1 VSIFDELAE
10 HAALPFKGGRMMP
23 LEVYRSAE
31 VLAAERQ
38 AIFAREWT
46 CVGRTAD
53 VPHRGDYLTAEIP
66 VASADVVATE
76 FAQDRSAAVHRSII
90 VIRGEGGE
98 LAAFDN
104 VCIHRGAQLLDGCGN
119 EARITCPYHAWV
131 FRLDGQLIGGPY
143 MNQTVDEQ
151 GNPFDPSAHRLVA
164 LRLEVWE
171 GFIFVNQDATAAP
184 LAPRLSGLTD
194 VVAPFQMAGY
204 IPVHSQVDVWAT
216 NWKLLV
222 ENFMDAYHI
231 FKVHK
236 ASFGANGDNTLDTNM
251 FPGTDHWAHHAVI
264 HEAGDD
270 IAHPS
275 NTTLEQPWRKSVVLG
290 AVFPTHVMQL
300 QPDFLWYLQIS
311 PLGTGHC
318 RIRWDVSVAP
328 EMLAAQPDAEAYVA
342 KVLALLHQVNAEDQP
357 VVEGIRRTAESG
369 QQFPRGPLSYLER
382 NVYDFDRYVTRAVT
396 RARA

>member
-1 VSIFDELAE
+1 MSVFDELAE
-10 HAALPFKGGRMMP
+10 HAALPFEGGRMLP

-38 AIFAREWT
+38 AIFAHEWT

-53 VPHRGDYLTAEIP
+53 VPKRGDYLTADIP
-66 VASADVVATE
+66 VGSDDGAPSTIGEATST
-76 FAQDRSAAVHRSII
+76 AGHRSII
-90 VIRGEGGE
+90 VIRGDGGE

-104 VCIHRGAQLLDGCGN
+104 VCIHRGAQLLNGCGN

-131 FRLDGQLIGGPY
+131 FRLDGQLVGGPY
-143 MNQTVDEQ
+143 MNQTVDET
-151 GNPFDPSAHRLVA
+151 GNPFDPTAHHLVS
-164 LRLEVWE
+164 LSLEVWE
-171 GFIFVNQDATAAP
+171 GFIFVNQDPDAAP
-184 LAPRLSGLTD
+184 LGPRLAGLTE

-204 IPVHSQVDVWAT
+204 VPVHSQVDVWAT

-251 FPGTDHWAHHAVI
+251 FPGTDDWAHHAVI
-264 HEAGDD
+264 HEHGND

-275 NTTLEQPWRKSVVLG
+275 NTTLQQPWRKAVVLG

-300 QPDFLWYLQIS
+300 QPDFCWYLQIS
-311 PLGTGHC
+311 PLGTGHV
-318 RIRWDVSVAP
+318 RIRWDVSIAP
-328 EMLAAQPDAEAYVA
+328 EMLAAQADQQAYVA
-342 KVLALLHQVNAEDQP
+342 KVLALLNQVNAEDQP
-357 VVEGIRRTAESG
+357 VVEGIRRTAASG

-382 NVYDFDRYVTRAVT
+382 NVYDFDRYV
-396 RARA
+396 ARSLSRPLR